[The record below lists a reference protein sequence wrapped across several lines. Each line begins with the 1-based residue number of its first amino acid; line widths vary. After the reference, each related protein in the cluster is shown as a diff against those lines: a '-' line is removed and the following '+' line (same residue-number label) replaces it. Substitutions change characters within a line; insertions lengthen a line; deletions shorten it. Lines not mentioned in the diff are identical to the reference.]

1 MQANPLKFID
11 DLKNKGEG
19 YGWAVRIPAAPGGE
33 VLRKQFLSRDHGSH
47 AEALARA
54 VEWRDEMCK
63 RLPLPLHARV
73 SQYLDGTHKAIQPH
87 YRTDKRY
94 PDRAKRL
101 TIRAQW
107 VEFDSEAGEDRVR
120 NVYRNVPRPEDFDA
134 VYAEVAAIALPR
146 IVLEA
151 ERIAKLAGPAIPP
164 QGTPVTTAMAQV
176 LARCTELFP
185 GYSSGS
191 IEELAKVLE
200 RALSELAAR
209 RASDATKEK
218 GLEPTEVDSRPR
230 VASQRRRGGVS
241 PSSAIRLTGTR

>member
-11 DLKNKGEG
+11 DLKTKGES

-33 VLRKQFLSRDHGSH
+33 VLRKQFLTRDYGAHS
-47 AEALARA
+47 EALARA

-94 PDRAKRL
+94 PEKGKRL
-101 TIRAQW
+101 TVRAQW
-107 VEFDSEAGEDRVR
+107 VEFDAEAGEDRIR

-146 IVLEA
+146 IVQEA

-164 QGTPVTTAMAQV
+164 QGTPVPTAMAQV
-176 LARCTELFP
+176 LARCSELFP
-185 GYSSGS
+185 GGS
-191 IEELAKVLE
+191 IGSMEELAKLLE
-200 RALSELAAR
+200 RALTELATR
-209 RASDATKEK
+209 RASGRTKGK
-218 GLEPTEVDSRPR
+218 GPASTEVDTGPK
-230 VASQRRRGGVS
+230 VAGQRGRGGIS
-241 PSSAIRLTGTR
+241 PSSAICQTGTR